1 MTAAVRQPDWLHLVL
16 QCEGE
21 SATPQRTKPVDST
34 EERVAQGTEIR
45 QSVGKAGGKSPDRRT
60 LVECE

>member
-1 MTAAVRQPDWLHLVL
+1 MTAAVGQPDWLHLVL

-21 SATPQRTKPVDST
+21 SAMPQRVKPVDST
-34 EERVAQGTEIR
+34 EERVAQGTETR
-45 QSVGKAGGKSPDRRT
+45 QPVGKVGGKSRDCRT